1 MAKISRSIEIDA
13 PVERVY
19 AFMTDPNNMP
29 EVWPSMV
36 EVSNVQ
42 TKDDGSHEFDWVYK
56 MAGAR
61 FHGHASASEVE
72 KNRRVVSKNAS
83 GIPSTFEYT
92 YESLGSGRSSLKID
106 CEYEIPGRLLSKLGE
121 PFLKRINEH
130 EAEVLL
136 KNVKA
141 RMEMSA
147 EKAASAEAQPAP
159 AE

>member
-13 PVERVY
+13 PVERVFS
-19 AFMTDPNNMP
+19 FMTDPNNMP

-36 EVSNVQ
+36 EVKNVER
-42 TKDDGSHEFDWVYK
+42 KDDGSHEFDWVYK
-56 MAGAR
+56 MAGIR
-61 FHGHASASEVE
+61 FEGHASASDVR
-72 KNRRVVSKNAS
+72 KNERVVSKNAS

-92 YESLGSGRSSLKID
+92 YEKLGAGRSRLKID

-141 RMEMSA
+141 RMEMGA
-147 EKAASAEAQPAP
+147 EAKAEAQPAP